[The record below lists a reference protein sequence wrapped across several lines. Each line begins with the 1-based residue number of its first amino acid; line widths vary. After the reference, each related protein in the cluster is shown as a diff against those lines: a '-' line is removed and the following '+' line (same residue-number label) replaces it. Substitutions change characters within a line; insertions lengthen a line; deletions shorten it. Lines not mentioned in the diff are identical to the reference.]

1 MASSTIDKLA
11 DSSQALIDTTHSDVM
26 SFFSNLFTRQ
36 EFTARLVERSF
47 NTTSGLLELALCAG
61 LMLLTFW
68 LSRLIMRR
76 RHQGDI
82 SGKRQFIR
90 HLIQRI
96 LWPVLLL
103 LAAVAAMYLWKAT
116 GHRELW
122 LQLLVMAARWMIAI
136 RFVLAVLHAV
146 IPNGRFSSQLE
157 RSLAAVLWVVFV
169 LWLTGLDAFIINVLK
184 SMVIPLGSS
193 KISVYTI
200 LTGLLSVCV
209 VVVVALWVAQLLD
222 NRLMQV
228 QRLDLNLRLVLSKIV
243 KTLLVT
249 IAVLAALP
257 MVGIDLTV
265 LSVFGGALGVGL
277 GIGLQKIASNYISGF
292 IILSD
297 RSIRLGDRLTV
308 NDFTGYV
315 TKITSRFVVLR
326 SAGGAEALV
335 PNDNFISSTV
345 INESYTGKSLWTS
358 LDVQVAYATDLPQ
371 ALDIMKAVAAEQE
384 RVAADPAP
392 NSFLVGFADSGINL
406 RLGFWVNDPEN
417 GFLGLNS
424 AILLDIWRRFNEE
437 GIEFPFPQ
445 REVRILNEAE
455 DNNVAAASLQA
466 AAQLTRQS
474 TQSNEPASA
483 GADAAGSSGQSGSS
497 HDK

>member
-1 MASSTIDKLA
+1 MASSPIDKLA
-11 DSSQALIDTTHSDVM
+11 DSSQNLINTTQSDLT
-26 SFFSNLFTRQ
+26 SFFNTLFARQ

-47 NTTSGLLELALCAG
+47 NTTAGMLELALCAG

-68 LSRLIMRR
+68 LSRLMMGSYRS
-76 RHQGDI
+76 GVG
-82 SGKRQFIR
+82 GKRRFAR
-90 HLIQRI
+90 HLAQRI

-103 LAAVAAMYLWKAT
+103 LAAIAAMYLWQAG

-122 LQLLVMAARWMIAI
+122 LQLLAMAARWMIAI

-157 RSLAAVLWVVFV
+157 RSLAAVLWVGFV
-169 LWLTGLDAFIINVLK
+169 LWLTGLDDVIIHLLK
-184 SMVIPLGSS
+184 SIVIPLGSS
-193 KISVYTI
+193 KISVYAI

-209 VVVVALWVAQLLD
+209 VVVAALWVAQLLD

-326 SAGGAEALV
+326 NAGGAEALV

-345 INESYTGKSLWTS
+345 INESYTGKALWTS

-371 ALDIMKAVAAEQE
+371 ALDIMATVAAAQE
-384 RVAADPAP
+384 RVAADPPP

-445 REVRILNEAE
+445 REVRILNDAE
-455 DNNVAAASLQA
+455 DNVHPASLQA
-466 AAQLTRQS
+466 AAQRTQQN

-483 GADAAGSSGQSGSS
+483 GADAADGSGQNSGS